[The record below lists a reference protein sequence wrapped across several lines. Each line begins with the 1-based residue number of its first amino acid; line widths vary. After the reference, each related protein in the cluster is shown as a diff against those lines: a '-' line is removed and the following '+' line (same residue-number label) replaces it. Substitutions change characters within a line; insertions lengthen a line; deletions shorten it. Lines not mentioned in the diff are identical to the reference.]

1 MLFIYQVC
9 YKKGFFEQSV
19 ILLIA
24 KKKWDAILRQVT
36 ASQIY
41 NLWGKYIMDSIK
53 VQQMTDKLHKT
64 GWTNKA
70 VGYYKSGSQIKQIPN
85 FEVFVRNRNFDD
97 FFKKSSLAH
106 SGEPHKMEV
115 FKEGSSPPM
124 GNPKPSL
131 TPGQTKALPAL
142 ADFENYPSLMSARPN
157 KPCILIGYD
166 SEWENLSDGSRDMLS
181 WQFAVI
187 HNLNLIEFC
196 FIRTG
201 NKNLTFD
208 LALGCILDCL
218 EIKSVDVRKIRRYQY
233 CSAWNND
240 ENKPI
245 ITTTANLNE
254 ARSNYKYVYR
264 GRDKGEVDGWTH
276 ELVNDMPDRFVKRA
290 NRDWAFFHTF
300 LDYKAVDSV
309 KVTLLCHTGLVDISG
324 LASTEYLLKHLSDV
338 QGGLVTMQPIRTAP
352 RSLKNVNNT
361 SVYPVSLTVADTMC
375 HAPAGHKKLKNL
387 GESVGIEKV
396 DIPDSQKDHMLQL
409 LENDPISFFE
419 YASTDSVVTLLYASA
434 LYGYNNT
441 PPITITSA
449 TATTMKRTMMRYMN
463 VENTEEFNLKY
474 RGLVKVSHGNYKP
487 DNIPGYIEATSFEPI
502 SDKANSVQYYAYLI
516 INRVV

>member
-1 MLFIYQVC
+1 
-9 YKKGFFEQSV
+9 
-19 ILLIA
+19 
-24 KKKWDAILRQVT
+24 
-36 ASQIY
+36 
-41 NLWGKYIMDSIK
+41 MDSIK

-361 SVYPVSLTVADTMC
+361 SVYPVSLCVM
-375 HAPAGHKKLKNL
+375 LL
-387 GESVGIEKV
+387 Q
-396 DIPDSQKDHMLQL
+396 DIRS
-409 LENDPISFFE
+409 
-419 YASTDSVVTLLYASA
+419 
-434 LYGYNNT
+434 
-441 PPITITSA
+441 
-449 TATTMKRTMMRYMN
+449 
-463 VENTEEFNLKY
+463 
-474 RGLVKVSHGNYKP
+474 
-487 DNIPGYIEATSFEPI
+487 
-502 SDKANSVQYYAYLI
+502 
-516 INRVV
+516 

>member
-1 MLFIYQVC
+1 
-9 YKKGFFEQSV
+9 
-19 ILLIA
+19 
-24 KKKWDAILRQVT
+24 
-36 ASQIY
+36 
-41 NLWGKYIMDSIK
+41 MDSIK

-157 KPCILIGYD
+157 KPCILIGYH

-233 CSAWNND
+233 
-240 ENKPI
+240 
-245 ITTTANLNE
+245 
-254 ARSNYKYVYR
+254 
-264 GRDKGEVDGWTH
+264 
-276 ELVNDMPDRFVKRA
+276 
-290 NRDWAFFHTF
+290 
-300 LDYKAVDSV
+300 
-309 KVTLLCHTGLVDISG
+309 
-324 LASTEYLLKHLSDV
+324 
-338 QGGLVTMQPIRTAP
+338 
-352 RSLKNVNNT
+352 
-361 SVYPVSLTVADTMC
+361 
-375 HAPAGHKKLKNL
+375 
-387 GESVGIEKV
+387 
-396 DIPDSQKDHMLQL
+396 
-409 LENDPISFFE
+409 
-419 YASTDSVVTLLYASA
+419 
-434 LYGYNNT
+434 
-441 PPITITSA
+441 
-449 TATTMKRTMMRYMN
+449 
-463 VENTEEFNLKY
+463 
-474 RGLVKVSHGNYKP
+474 
-487 DNIPGYIEATSFEPI
+487 
-502 SDKANSVQYYAYLI
+502 
-516 INRVV
+516 